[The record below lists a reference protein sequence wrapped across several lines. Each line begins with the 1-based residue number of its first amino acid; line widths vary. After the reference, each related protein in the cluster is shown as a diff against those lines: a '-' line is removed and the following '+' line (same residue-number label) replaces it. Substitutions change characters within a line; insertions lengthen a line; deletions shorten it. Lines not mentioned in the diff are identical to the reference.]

1 MPPPEGELLSDHDLR
16 EATIEQL
23 LDLPNRV
30 DSTLQMR
37 AGREEKGTTP
47 EDRSGRPLP
56 GEGPER
62 PATD

>member
-1 MPPPEGELLSDHDLR
+1 MPPPEGELLSDLDLR
-16 EATIEQL
+16 EASIEQL
-23 LDLPNRV
+23 LDLRNRV

-37 AGREEKGTTP
+37 AGWEERGTTP
-47 EDRSGRPLP
+47 EERPGRPLP